1 MQFRKYLIFACLG
14 LAMLGLGGCARA
26 ARDTTG
32 FALENTITVDASF
45 KDAWQMV
52 KGVLREQQLD
62 IYTRDKRGT
71 FVAFSKPRKFLGF
84 EQQHRVKYTIELA
97 PISEDETRVYIETV
111 RQVYGVTLLTYP
123 DWHDRKT
130 KDNKGAMKILQALEA
145 KAAARANTPNPV

>member
-1 MQFRKYLIFACLG
+1 MRHHKWLVLGSLVLIA
-14 LAMLGLGGCARA
+14 ASMAGCAKA
-26 ARDTTG
+26 ARDTKG
-32 FALENTITVDASF
+32 FALENTITVDMPF

-52 KGVLREQQLD
+52 KGVLREQDLE

-84 EQQHRVKYTIELA
+84 MERHRVKYTIEVA
-97 PISEDETRVYIETV
+97 PVSEEETRVYIETV

-130 KDNKGAMKILQALEA
+130 SDSKGTTALLQAIEA
-145 KAAARANTPNPV
+145 KVKAR

>member
-1 MQFRKYLIFACLG
+1 MRHHKWLVLG
-14 LAMLGLGGCARA
+14 SLVFIAAAMAGCAKS

-32 FALENTITVDASF
+32 FALENTITVDMPF

-52 KGVLREQQLD
+52 KRVLRDQDLE

-71 FVAFSKPRKFLGF
+71 FVAFSKPRKLLGF
-84 EQQHRVKYTIELA
+84 MERHRVKYTIELA
-97 PISEDETRVYIETV
+97 PVSEEATKVYIETV

-130 KDNKGAMKILQALEA
+130 SDSKGTTALLQAIEA
-145 KAAARANTPNPV
+145 KATGR